1 MDQGLAAYVAAPW
14 AVQTSERVLAM
25 YKIVRADAI
34 GVVNAMVGEPS
45 SCDGECHVP
54 TNWPCMAL
62 YLRIARALG
71 TKQAK
76 VEKCKSAVR
85 NILIFPKEKGL
96 KTGMKKG

>member
-1 MDQGLAAYVAAPW
+1 MDQGLAAYAAAPW

-62 YLRIARALG
+62 YLRIAKG
-71 TKQAK
+71 F
-76 VEKCKSAVR
+76 CK
-85 NILIFPKEKGL
+85 
-96 KTGMKKG
+96 KKNKSGNV